1 MNIEILVSCMRARIS
16 PCTHLHEYQPAQMCE
31 YTCAMCEIVTNSF
44 CAVLPM
50 QGLRV
55 KKNHCEQ
62 HGQQHK
68 RQSDTAALCL
78 IASHCFGRWEHK
90 RRPKYSIYSMQPPV
104 WECMHIQYTVF

>member
-55 KKNHCEQ
+55 KKIIVSNMDSNTKDNQ
-62 HGQQHK
+62 TQLPY
-68 RQSDTAALCL
+68 A
-78 IASHCFGRWEHK
+78 
-90 RRPKYSIYSMQPPV
+90 
-104 WECMHIQYTVF
+104 